1 LFALERQLYRP
12 RLGEPAN
19 LHTVVLQCLFY
30 PLVSGR
36 DDGTG
41 LGLHLAQDL
50 VSRHNGLIEFQSE
63 PGRTVFM
70 VRLPID
76 ADPDSPAA
84 ATGGEES

>member
-1 LFALERQLYRP
+1 LVASIDIEDNGP
-12 RLGEPAN
+12 GIPEEIAD
-19 LHTVVLQCLFY
+19 TIFY

-41 LGLHLAQDL
+41 LGLPLAQDL

-76 ADPDSPAA
+76 ADPVSPAA
-84 ATGGEES
+84 VPEDEEG